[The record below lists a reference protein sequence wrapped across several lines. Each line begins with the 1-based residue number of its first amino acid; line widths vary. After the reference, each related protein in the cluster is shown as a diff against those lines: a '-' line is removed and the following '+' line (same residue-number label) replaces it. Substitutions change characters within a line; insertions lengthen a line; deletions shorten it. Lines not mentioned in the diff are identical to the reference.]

1 MVSPLILNG
10 GNGPRVFLNI
20 SGNVGPGSPNRA
32 DDVQLVQ
39 LGYASMLLSPQ
50 AQGQL
55 NQAER
60 RAFAAVKPGVPY
72 FGAADDP
79 LTVSI
84 RAHEA
89 SRGGAQDGLVSVAR
103 GASYDGGKHTFIII
117 ALNNAIRDTMI
128 QDFPRVDKHPQC
140 PAALRVSALLI
151 LLGGV
156 G

>member
-1 MVSPLILNG
+1 MVSPLILTG
-10 GNGPRVFLNI
+10 SIGPRLFLNI
-20 SGNVGPGSPNRA
+20 SGNVGPGSPNRP

-39 LGYASMLLSPQ
+39 LGYASLLLSPQ

-60 RAFAAVKPGVPY
+60 QAFAAVTPGAPY
-72 FGAADDP
+72 FGAPDDP
-79 LTVSI
+79 LTLSI

-89 SRGGAQDGLVSVAR
+89 SRGGTQDGVVSVAR
-103 GASYDGGKHTFIII
+103 AASYDGGKHTFIMIP
-117 ALNNAIRDTMI
+117 LNNAIRDVMVR
-128 QDFPRVDKHPQC
+128 DFPRVDKHPQC
-140 PAALRVSALLI
+140 PAALRVSVLLI